1 MTVKKRV
8 SRKKPHTPRS
18 LVKTSLRRLWMRSR
32 ERAAALKREHYTCE
46 ECHRKQ
52 SKAKGREFAVEVH
65 HRHGID
71 WNQIIDLIILRVL
84 QDESKLEVLCAE
96 CHDKQHPEL
105 MNERRVVV
113 PSNTRRTTP

>member
-18 LVKTSLRRLWMRSR
+18 LVKTALRRLWMRSR

-46 ECHRKQ
+46 GCGRKQ
-52 SKAKGREFAVEVH
+52 SKAKGREFAIEVH

-96 CHDKQHPEL
+96 CHEKQHPEL
-105 MNERRVVV
+105 
-113 PSNTRRTTP
+113 TKRTSSSRPV